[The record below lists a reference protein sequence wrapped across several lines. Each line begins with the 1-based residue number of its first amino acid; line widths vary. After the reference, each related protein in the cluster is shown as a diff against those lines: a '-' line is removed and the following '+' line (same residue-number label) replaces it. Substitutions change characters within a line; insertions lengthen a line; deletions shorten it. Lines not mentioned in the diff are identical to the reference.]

1 MSQRT
6 LGILQWVGLLLGAGI
21 WAAQHLVGLG
31 ITQAACGPNG
41 STWGV
46 QNDVWQGALMGVA
59 LALVLVAE
67 IAAVTVFARTRD
79 VSYDD
84 GPLPG
89 ARLHFFATASIFAN
103 AIFLIIIVLDATAS
117 IAAAGCRQA

>member
-6 LGILQWVGLLLGAGI
+6 LGILQWVGLLLGAGV

-59 LALVLVAE
+59 LAS
-67 IAAVTVFARTRD
+67 RPRRGGRRGD
-79 VSYDD
+79 
-84 GPLPG
+84 
-89 ARLHFFATASIFAN
+89 RLRADRGT
-103 AIFLIIIVLDATAS
+103 
-117 IAAAGCRQA
+117 